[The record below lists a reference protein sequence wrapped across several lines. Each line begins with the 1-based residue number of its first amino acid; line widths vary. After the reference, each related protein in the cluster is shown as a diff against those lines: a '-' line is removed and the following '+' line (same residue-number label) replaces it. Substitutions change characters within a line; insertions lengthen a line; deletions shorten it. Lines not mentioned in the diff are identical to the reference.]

1 MPGSLHRAGTR
12 EIEKARER
20 VKYMSDFDEESS
32 KRVAQQVADVADLHA
47 MSHSDIMD
55 AYTTARKSFENSLWA
70 DRFDTAIVGYVAS
83 RPAFVVE
90 FIELFVA
97 HDDPQ
102 VRWFAADLTTQTV
115 AYSDM
120 LSVSLQWFEKL
131 SNDNDREVLGNLA
144 ERLREYVLKDL
155 ADQLDL
161 KTIITLT
168 LYLNKAH
175 KRYQEMTGR

>member
-1 MPGSLHRAGTR
+1 
-12 EIEKARER
+12 
-20 VKYMSDFDEESS
+20 
-32 KRVAQQVADVADLHA
+32 
-47 MSHSDIMD
+47 
-55 AYTTARKSFENSLWA
+55 
-70 DRFDTAIVGYVAS
+70 
-83 RPAFVVE
+83 
-90 FIELFVA
+90 
-97 HDDPQ
+97 
-102 VRWFAADLTTQTV
+102 
-115 AYSDM
+115 M
-120 LSVSLQWFEKL
+120 LSVSLQWIEKL